1 MVRFGVRDY
10 VEEEMRYERRV
21 REKERSGRGYDEDME
36 RMYEK
41 RVREKER
48 RFRDYDEEKW
58 RYERRVREK
67 ERKLRDVENEDT
79 RYAKEKRHRNY
90 AKHNKEKEMG
100 DISYEGYIR
109 DFVLDP
115 EYVKYLYENGHNK
128 FARKVEKL
136 ALKEKEKLNEKKES
150 KLERVFAKKVEEK
163 KICINKEKMKIEEVT
178 IKEELAQFIEVK
190 ENENQIVSL
199 VKQESEV
206 NEVLI
211 VPPMDICKSTIELVL
226 FQRESSLVCNEEN
239 IHKSRLILES
249 WQKQSDF
256 SLVTKINSRKVQLV
270 LNVIFK
276 KYHFPSTFKISYLRN
291 EFVGLLKA
299 KGGIVIHLFGI
310 FNGFSLFPFDPGGYH

>member
-1 MVRFGVRDY
+1 
-10 VEEEMRYERRV
+10 
-21 REKERSGRGYDEDME
+21 
-36 RMYEK
+36 
-41 RVREKER
+41 
-48 RFRDYDEEKW
+48 
-58 RYERRVREK
+58 
-67 ERKLRDVENEDT
+67 
-79 RYAKEKRHRNY
+79 
-90 AKHNKEKEMG
+90 
-100 DISYEGYIR
+100 
-109 DFVLDP
+109 
-115 EYVKYLYENGHNK
+115 
-128 FARKVEKL
+128 
-136 ALKEKEKLNEKKES
+136 LKEKEKLNEKKEC
-150 KLERVFAKKVEEK
+150 KLESVFAKKVEEK

-178 IKEELAQFIEVK
+178 IKEKFSQFIEVK
-190 ENENQIVSL
+190 ENEKNENQIVSL

-226 FQRESSLVCNEEN
+226 FQRESSFVCNEEN

-276 KYHFPSTFKISYLRN
+276 KYHFPSTFKIPYLIN

-310 FNGFSLFPFDPGGYH
+310 FNDFSLFPFDPGGYH